1 MKNNYGHRAD
11 GTPLENLYETILSY
25 LQTTGKRI
33 TQWEATRDFGFTR
46 LSAIVKEIEYRKGI
60 ILKRRTI
67 KVGTRYGG
75 TTHVTE
81 YWYEDTSNWKN

>member
-1 MKNNYGHRAD
+1 MRNNYGHRAD
-11 GTPLENLYETILSY
+11 GTPLENQYETILY
-25 LQTTGKRI
+25 FLQTTGQRI
-33 TQWEATRDFGFTR
+33 TQGKATDEFGFTR

-60 ILKRRTI
+60 VLKRRTI

-81 YWYEDTSNWKN
+81 YWYENTGSGEN